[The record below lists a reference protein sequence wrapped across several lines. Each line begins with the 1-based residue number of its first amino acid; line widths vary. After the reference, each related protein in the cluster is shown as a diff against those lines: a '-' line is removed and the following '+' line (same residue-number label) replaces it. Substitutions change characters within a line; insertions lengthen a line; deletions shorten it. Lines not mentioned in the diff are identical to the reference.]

1 MTYATPEPW
10 RLPLTLTL
18 TEEEILE
25 DLCWPQLPPGRW
37 NVPVADHGPA
47 DTAVAAE
54 AVPSRE
60 RVAALAPG
68 SP

>member
-1 MTYATPEPW
+1 MKPPPVLLE
-10 RLPLTLTL
+10 LTL

-37 NVPVADHGPA
+37 HIPVAGRGPA
-47 DTAVAAE
+47 DPAVAAE
-54 AVPSRE
+54 AVPSVRTRE
-60 RVAALAPG
+60 RLAALAPG